1 MCIRDRLK
9 TGDTMTGS
17 LSITGGGGLTVTG
30 LTNLNSFVNVNN
42 DLNVSGNLF
51 VDVSANEVGINT
63 TNPLSTLHVQGNDG
77 ILIRTSSNAVG
88 AKIKFSDHQ
97 GGYTQ
102 QGTFQYKHSDGSIAG
117 TPWNDG
123 WELFGTEALT
133 GFKVFGD
140 IVAERRL
147 GVNNNNPSY
156 TLDVGGNARF
166 TTGAY
171 IDSANDNSGA
181 PIYFLGSNSARNFRI
196 GNQIGHGNAFEITPS
211 TNNGGQNWDSTPAI
225 YVRGDRRVAINTS
238 AISGVDSESNTT
250 RSYYLN
256 VQGDMNI
263 NGQLFQNNSEFVT
276 SRWTEASNGNDIYRL
291 SRVGINRTN
300 PTYQLHI
307 SGDTNIENGALY
319 ANGVKQW
326 IDSYGIFK
334 SNSNTVA
341 ENITIP
347 ANINC
352 ISAGPITIANGYTVT
367 INSGGNWAIV

>member
-1 MCIRDRLK
+1 
-9 TGDTMTGS
+9 MTGS
-17 LSITGGGGLTVTG
+17 LNITGGSSSLTVAG
-30 LTNLNSFVNVNN
+30 ITNLNSFVFINN
-42 DLNVSGNLF
+42 DLNVGGNLF
-51 VDVSANEVGINT
+51 VDLSANEVGVNT
-63 TNPLSTLHVQGNDG
+63 TNPLSTFHVKGDSG
-77 ILIRTSSNAVG
+77 ILVHTTTNNVRAR
-88 AKIKFSDHQ
+88 IKFSDNQ
-97 GGYTQ
+97 STSYAQ
-102 QGTFQYKHSDGSIAG
+102 QGTLWYQHGDSSGGFGAYNEQFQF
-117 TPWNDG
+117 
-123 WELFGTEALT
+123 EGTETLL
-133 GFKVFGD
+133 GFRVVGD
-140 IVAERRL
+140 IIASRRL
-147 GVNNNNPSY
+147 GVNLTRIPNY
-156 TLDVGGNARF
+156 TLEVNGNAQIQ
-166 TTGAY
+166 TGLY

-181 PIYFLGSNSARNFRI
+181 PIYFLGSNSQRNFRI
-196 GNQIGHGNAFEITPS
+196 GNQIGHSNAFEITPS
-211 TNNGGQNWDSTPAI
+211 TNNGGQNWDGTPAI

-276 SRWTEASNGNDIYRL
+276 SRWTEASNNLDIYRL
-291 SRVGINRTN
+291 SRVGINRTD

>member
-1 MCIRDRLK
+1 MAIRATPEGLDFIEPEDGSKIQFRIFDD
-9 TGDTMTGS
+9 TGVDSPFGYYINGTRILNQGRNLTNMV
-17 LSITGGGGLTVTG
+17 SIT
-30 LTNLNSFVNVNN
+30 
-42 DLNVSGNLF
+42 
-51 VDVSANEVGINT
+51 
-63 TNPLSTLHVQGNDG
+63 
-77 ILIRTSSNAVG
+77 
-88 AKIKFSDHQ
+88 
-97 GGYTQ
+97 
-102 QGTFQYKHSDGSIAG
+102 
-117 TPWNDG
+117 
-123 WELFGTEALT
+123 
-133 GFKVFGD
+133 
-140 IVAERRL
+140 
-147 GVNNNNPSY
+147 
-156 TLDVGGNARF
+156 
-166 TTGAY
+166 

-181 PIYFLGSNSARNFRI
+181 PLYFLGSNSQRNFRL
-196 GNQIGHGNAFEITPS
+196 GNQIGHSNAFEITPS

-276 SRWTEASNGNDIYRL
+276 SRWTEASNNLDIYRL
-291 SRVGINRTN
+291 SRVGINRTD

-319 ANGVKQW
+319 ANGVRQW

-352 ISAGPITIANGYTVT
+352 ISAGPITIANGSVSYTHLTLPT
-367 INSGGNWAIV
+367 ILLV

>member
-1 MCIRDRLK
+1 MY
-9 TGDTMTGS
+9 GS
-17 LSITGGGGLTVTG
+17 
-30 LTNLNSFVNVNN
+30 
-42 DLNVSGNLF
+42 
-51 VDVSANEVGINT
+51 E
-63 TNPLSTLHVQGNDG
+63 P
-77 ILIRTSSNAVG
+77 
-88 AKIKFSDHQ
+88 
-97 GGYTQ
+97 
-102 QGTFQYKHSDGSIAG
+102 
-117 TPWNDG
+117 
-123 WELFGTEALT
+123 LT

-276 SRWTEASNGNDIYRL
+276 SRWTEASNNLDIYRL
-291 SRVGINRTN
+291 SRVGINRTD

-307 SGDTNIENGALY
+307 SGDTNIENGFLY

>member
-1 MCIRDRLK
+1 M
-9 TGDTMTGS
+9 
-17 LSITGGGGLTVTG
+17 
-30 LTNLNSFVNVNN
+30 
-42 DLNVSGNLF
+42 
-51 VDVSANEVGINT
+51 
-63 TNPLSTLHVQGNDG
+63 
-77 ILIRTSSNAVG
+77 
-88 AKIKFSDHQ
+88 
-97 GGYTQ
+97 
-102 QGTFQYKHSDGSIAG
+102 
-117 TPWNDG
+117 
-123 WELFGTEALT
+123 
-133 GFKVFGD
+133 
-140 IVAERRL
+140 
-147 GVNNNNPSY
+147 GVNINREPDY
-156 TLDVGGNARF
+156 TLEVNGNAQIQN
-166 TTGAY
+166 GLY
-171 IDSANDNSGA
+171 IDSDNDNSGA
-181 PIYFLGSNSARNFRI
+181 PIYFLGSNSERNFRI
-196 GNQIGHGNAFEITPS
+196 GNQIGHNNAFEITPS